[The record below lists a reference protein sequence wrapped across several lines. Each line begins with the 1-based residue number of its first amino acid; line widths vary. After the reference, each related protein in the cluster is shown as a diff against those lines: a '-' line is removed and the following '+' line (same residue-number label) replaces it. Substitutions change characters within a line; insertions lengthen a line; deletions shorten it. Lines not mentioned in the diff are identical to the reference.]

1 MALKTQTSFT
11 SLLPKASNS
20 NRLVILHPLSRRVS
34 CCKACFKINYVLSC
48 MGNLKQKNSGRFGPP
63 VCNLKHKLFL
73 SLIASAAP
81 EDGITVNGSSQ
92 ANSDGELEEMRL
104 KLSLSFKGEDASNDL
119 VQSLHEAAR
128 IFELS
133 VEQQSSL
140 TQGPWFA
147 KAWLG
152 IDKNAWI
159 KTLAY
164 QASVHALL
172 QAAIEIASRG
182 HGRDRDV
189 NVFVQRSLLRQ
200 SNSLENLIRDQ
211 LSSKDSVACEWFW
224 SQQHSAVVT
233 NYVNLLEKDPLF
245 TSVTSVGWEGMSL
258 NPSKASDVSLL
269 MLALNCIASV
279 IKLGLAKVS
288 CPQFSSTLSDM
299 TGKLMNTLA
308 SLIPIDQVYH
318 FTTQVGLRREFLA
331 YFGPRAATYRG
342 QNDVGG
348 EEGAFWVDLVQQQL
362 RGAIDKERMWSKL
375 TTYESI
381 EVLERDLA
389 IFGFF
394 AALGRR
400 TQSYLDAS
408 NIDNIDETFAS
419 FLRYLVGGSVL
430 FYPQLA
436 SVSTYQF
443 FVEVACEE
451 MEWLPFYPESSA
463 TVGKQTNENRSEQL
477 QSVSKLESITLALD
491 VCSHWVQNF
500 IKYSVWLEKPSN
512 IKAAKFLSLSHSK
525 LEECRNA
532 CYNSATVAMPKY
544 EITKLIGDGNGSI
557 GNSGEA
563 FKIGTQIE
571 DINLFDKEL
580 QNVDEALNKLEG
592 LLKEMHLCSSN
603 SDKEH
608 LEAACTDLE
617 RIRKLKKEA
626 EFLEASLRAKAASV
640 QQEDKASDQTIPQL
654 FKETE
659 TFPNE
664 IQRFKQLRNELA
676 ELEKRVQQSANGYL
690 DEKHQ
695 ENQDTIYS
703 ARGARGKLAKGKK
716 ESNLL
721 GKSIDKLKETGT
733 DVWQGTQL
741 LATDVAAAS
750 VLLRRTL
757 TGDELTEK
765 EKTILQRTLTDL
777 ASVIPIGI
785 LMLLPVT
792 AVGHAAMLAAIKKY
806 FPSMIPSAYARER
819 LDLLRQLEKVQEME
833 VSASYPDEG
842 SAETVNS

>member
-1 MALKTQTSFT
+1 
-11 SLLPKASNS
+11 
-20 NRLVILHPLSRRVS
+20 
-34 CCKACFKINYVLSC
+34 
-48 MGNLKQKNSGRFGPP
+48 MGNLKQRDGGRFEPP
-63 VCNLKHKLFL
+63 PCNLKHKLFH
-73 SLIASAAP
+73 SVIASATP
-81 EDGITVNGSSQ
+81 EDGITVNGSPH
-92 ANSDGELEEMRL
+92 AKSDGELEEMRL
-104 KLSLSFKGEDASNDL
+104 RLNQSFQDEDASNDL

-128 IFELS
+128 VFELAI
-133 VEQQSSL
+133 EQQSSL

-172 QAAIEIASRG
+172 QAATEIASRG

-200 SNSLENLIRDQ
+200 SNPLENSIRDQ
-211 LSSKDSVACEWFW
+211 LSSKDPVACEWFW
-224 SQQHSAVVT
+224 SQQHSTVVT
-233 NYVNLLEKDPLF
+233 NFVNLLEKDPLF
-245 TSVTSVGWEGMSL
+245 TAVITAGWEGALMS
-258 NPSKASDVSLL
+258 PSKASDVSLL
-269 MLALNCIASV
+269 MLALSNIAA
-279 IKLGLAKVS
+279 IMKLGPAKVS
-288 CPQFSSTLSDM
+288 CPQFFSTLSDL

-331 YFGPRAATYRG
+331 YFGSRAGTYRD
-342 QNDVGG
+342 QNDLGG

-362 RGAIDKERMWSKL
+362 RGAIDKERIWSRL

-394 AALGRR
+394 IALGRR
-400 TQSYLDAS
+400 TQSYLYAS
-408 NIDNIDETFAS
+408 NIENIDETLAS

-436 SVSTYQF
+436 SISTYQL
-443 FVEVACEE
+443 FVEVVCEE
-451 MEWLPFYPESSA
+451 MEWLPFYPESSS
-463 TVGKQTNENRSEQL
+463 TMGKQANENENRSGQL
-477 QSVSKLESITLALD
+477 QSVSKMESVTLALD

-500 IKYSVWLEKPSN
+500 KKYSVWLEKPSN
-512 IKAAKFLSLSHSK
+512 IKAAKFLSESLSK

-532 CYNSATVAMPKY
+532 TVANSEY
-544 EITKLIGDGNGSI
+544 EITKLIGVGKESI
-557 GNSGEA
+557 WNSGEQMQS
-563 FKIGTQIE
+563 KLHTQIE

-580 QNVDEALNKLEG
+580 QNVDEALNKLEK
-592 LLKEMHLCSSN
+592 LLKEIHVCSSN
-603 SDKEH
+603 TDKEH

-617 RIRKLKKEA
+617 SIRKLKKEA
-626 EFLEASLRAKAASV
+626 EFLEASFRAKAASV
-640 QQEDKASDQTIPQL
+640 QQDIEDDCFQSSKSQQGSTKSKSGIPGKTNRDESERKRPQAQSVPWGLRTFLSRSKAKKSLDGNPMEGSDQTTAQVL
-654 FKETE
+654 DVTA
-659 TFPNE
+659 TVPNE
-664 IQRFKQLRNELA
+664 IQRFEQLRNELGD
-676 ELEKRVQQSANGYL
+676 LEKRVQESANGYFR
-690 DEKHQ
+690 EK
-695 ENQDTIYS
+695 ENQASNFYS
-703 ARGARGKLAKGKK
+703 VHDKLAKVEKK
-716 ESNLL
+716 SNLL
-721 GKSIDKLKETGT
+721 GKSIDKLKETGS

-741 LATDVAAAS
+741 LATDVAAAT

-765 EKTILQRTLTDL
+765 DKKTLQRTLTDL

-806 FPSMIPSAYARER
+806 FPSM
-819 LDLLRQLEKVQEME
+819 
-833 VSASYPDEG
+833 
-842 SAETVNS
+842 